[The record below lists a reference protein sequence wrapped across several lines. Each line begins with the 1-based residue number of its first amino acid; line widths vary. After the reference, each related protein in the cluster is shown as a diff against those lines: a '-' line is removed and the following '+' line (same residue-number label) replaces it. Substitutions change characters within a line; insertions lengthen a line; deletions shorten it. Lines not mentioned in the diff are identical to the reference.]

1 MEMHPDFISFKQSP
15 TNAPWTRIQIETTW
29 PKITVKKA
37 TEDRFFFFFVKQNK
51 QKKHFKEF

>member
-37 TEDRFFFFFVKQNK
+37 TEDRFFFFFCQTKQT
-51 QKKHFKEF
+51 KKTF